1 MLISNSFKDD
11 FKNLKAEKK
20 AKSTFTKKVKPD
32 PASDIVKKSSLV
44 RAKEQVDIGAIPREA
59 NKARLE
65 GRAPS
70 LTQTKQETGGTLEN
84 FMAAWDIKHPGYGT
98 PTGGEGK
105 AQSDVVRNAVRE
117 RVQALLDPQT
127 GKIPEG
133 QIAALKSLLKTAENK
148 KTIVGPQDI
157 DSMLGK
163 DINPV
168 DEAAAIG
175 SGLVGAGAHTMAQ
188 VAGMPGQTLADEVA
202 NPGSPE
208 SNLIKGVSGIGG
220 MVLAGPAGAASGV
233 ADMVGSAVEGNAS
246 QLIQDVGHTVLS
258 LKDENADWGTK
269 VAGGVN
275 LALMAWGLVHGV
287 KSGIDNIT
295 GADVVRQYANSI
307 KSITPEQINEAI
319 GNVKS
324 KFGPDAAQVVGE
336 VLSKATPEQIQ
347 QAVQKAQT
355 LDLES
360 TAKPIVPNTPESTT
374 TPTAIPENPV
384 KVEQPSTPA
393 PETGSLKSQLDK
405 LTAELEQ
412 KRKAHADVL
421 AQHDAVES
429 AGGDTMTLRER
440 LLKSADEMRPLYEQ
454 KANLEDQI
462 TRNQTQEDLQN
473 LHKVSDGRLNELLDM
488 TKELLKTSQSE
499 AESKSFKSQRE
510 AIQTEINK
518 RGGSASETGVKEPW
532 QMTYGEWAE
541 KQLGVQMHEANTK
554 PFNQE
559 AFTKNLQSQE
569 GPLTTEPFDQPIR
582 LKGQF
587 EGQETNAP
595 KPPPQEPLP
604 ATPVSEPIKP
614 EPPVETPPPSQDAP
628 TAVTEPKTVQEK
640 KAYEETKN
648 QQLTGEFDP
657 VKATGLAN
665 QIQSRHV
672 LEGIIQEIPSAGGK
686 PPKEWL
692 QLGQDAVANGADYI
706 GLAKQIEGGKQ
717 MSPLDVAILSEG
729 NRLIMKDVNDAK
741 IALDADPKNPNLK
754 AALDGEVAKLQNYL
768 EQIQVGKGQASDVFR
783 ALQIASD
790 VNTGSYA
797 DVLQRAQKTKYYTAK
812 DDAEIGRLVD
822 EVAKRDAEIER
833 LKANPQEFD
842 AKSAMTRARNRKYDK
857 TALKNNIEANW
868 KRFEELKGTAGVGGS
883 KKRGAASLITS
894 EDLKVATEQLLIV
907 KDIALD
913 HARLHLG
920 ASLED
925 VVIHVKDFF
934 KSKGFDI
941 DRQAVVDAMAHTESR
956 PRSDAQKQLEALKS
970 DARKNS
976 TSTQVKQQLDA
987 RNKAVEVESKAAKQ
1001 KFIDERKGQSRIA
1014 KKQMDYN
1021 ERTDLSDAIKKY
1033 KSDQKA
1039 QRDATKAEQ
1048 QAWAKAERTKSRNDY
1063 ADWWNLQEKQRRYNE
1078 ASDLKEAKKQ
1088 IADAE
1093 KQAWKTVKDAQK
1105 AYDAGERLK
1114 DGAEKDAY
1122 RQWWRDQA
1130 AIMDAQE
1137 ALRMGSPVGKP
1148 KANRTVTDDQ
1158 ATIKK
1163 LRQMA
1168 NIKSKIAQS
1177 EATLESL
1184 NAGGAKPKKATRTV
1198 DDEIADLQ
1206 AQRMIADARVRHK
1219 LNQLDKSNL
1228 SRGTMGVVS
1237 AIRGGTL
1244 GADIG
1249 VLTRQAL
1256 FINPINQ
1263 PKAWGKAVSAAGKTI
1278 FSEENLAK
1286 WVKQNKTKRYS
1297 DGKLAT
1303 RVRKEAKLSTTDALN
1318 SHEEIV
1324 FTNIIKRIPGIGEK
1338 LGGSLERAQTTF
1350 INEARIQLFDQAY
1363 EKGLNPEDLRTRA
1376 RYINSVTGRGN
1387 WHTIPEQL
1395 GYVMTSPRYELS
1407 RWETLGE
1414 MLRNPVEA
1422 LNNKGARENLKDI
1435 GITLASLAALYKSAE
1450 LAGYKTTLDKD
1461 SPDFLKLRKGNQVW
1475 DVSAGLAP
1483 RLRDAFRAISS
1494 LGTID
1499 KKDTWNDIGAKIAA
1513 RTIAPHIRTPIEQTD
1528 IALQRS
1534 KRATSPKSIFS
1545 GFKVEG
1551 EITGWETLTPLI
1563 WQSFHQALNNKEN
1576 LGEALGVAGKEFI
1589 GGGVNYYPPKS
1600 SKKKSSF
1607 GTSVKSSIG
1616 SSIKSSLSK

>member
-117 RVQALLDPQT
+117 RVQSLLDPQT

-133 QIAALKSLLKTAENK
+133 QIAALKSLLKTAESK

-168 DEAAAIG
+168 DDAAAIG

-188 VAGMPGQTLADEVA
+188 VAGMPGQNLADEVA

-347 QAVQKAQT
+347 QAVQ
-355 LDLES
+355 
-360 TAKPIVPNTPESTT
+360 
-374 TPTAIPENPV
+374 
-384 KVEQPSTPA
+384 
-393 PETGSLKSQLDK
+393 
-405 LTAELEQ
+405 
-412 KRKAHADVL
+412 
-421 AQHDAVES
+421 
-429 AGGDTMTLRER
+429 
-440 LLKSADEMRPLYEQ
+440 
-454 KANLEDQI
+454 
-462 TRNQTQEDLQN
+462 
-473 LHKVSDGRLNELLDM
+473 
-488 TKELLKTSQSE
+488 
-499 AESKSFKSQRE
+499 
-510 AIQTEINK
+510 
-518 RGGSASETGVKEPW
+518 
-532 QMTYGEWAE
+532 
-541 KQLGVQMHEANTK
+541 MHEANTK

-569 GPLTTEPFDQPIR
+569 TPLTTEPFDQPIR

-595 KPPPQEPLP
+595 KAPPQEPLS
-604 ATPVSEPIKP
+604 ANSVSEPIKP

-925 VVIHVKDFF
+925 VVIHVQDFF

-987 RNKAVEVESKAAKQ
+987 RNKAIEVESKAAKQ

-1078 ASDLKEAKKQ
+1078 ASDLKEAKRQ

-1137 ALRMGSPVGKP
+1137 ALRTGSPVGKP
-1148 KANRTVTDDQ
+1148 KANRTATEDQ

-1177 EATLESL
+1177 KATLESL

-1206 AQRMIADARVRHK
+1206 AQRSIADKKVRTKLRELDENPTVRTITKGAKFIQSFNLGMDAGVLRRQGAFAADDPKLFIESAREGLRAA
-1219 LNQLDKSNL
+1219 KSEVNTEKWQMKWDNA
-1228 SRGTMGVVS
+1228 RYKDGTL
-1237 AIRGGTL
+1237 AIR
-1244 GADIG
+1244 A
-1249 VLTRQAL
+1249 
-1256 FINPINQ
+1256 
-1263 PKAWGKAVSAAGKTI
+1263 
-1278 FSEENLAK
+1278 E
-1286 WVKQNKTKRYS
+1286 
-1297 DGKLAT
+1297 
-1303 RVRKEAKLSTTDALN
+1303 KEAGLKWTDATSGN
-1318 SHEEIV
+1318 EEMV
-1324 FTNIIKRIPGIGEK
+1324 ALKWAK
-1338 LGGSLERAQTTF
+1338 LLGVNTEITGSLERFQKVF
-1350 INEARIQLFDQAY
+1350 INHARRADFRNSYEA
-1363 EKGLNPEDLRTRA
+1363 GL
-1376 RYINSVTGRGN
+1376 RG
-1387 WHTIPEQL
+1387 E
-1395 GYVMTSPRYELS
+1395 E
-1407 RWETLGE
+1407 
-1414 MLRNPVEA
+1414 
-1422 LNNKGARENLKDI
+1422 LKDI
-1435 GITLASLAALYKSAE
+1435 AHFINNAYGKGNLQETGSALSKTADIVATSKNYEASRWGLIGEPLRNVSKLKMKDGKGGLVTNRGAQQNLYKIARRVAVLGAAIGISSKLGYKLDDKDWSKLRRYKMDSEGKFTIPTEEVHDWTAGVGPRVRDMMHLAASLFSPSYRENIGETLERVFTRTFSSGVTVPARVGSSTWQKTHGVKDPVNPINGFPMTDWEDTWKTMFPLIAASTSQAE
-1450 LAGYKTTLDKD
+1450 NTPQGK
-1461 SPDFLKLRKGNQVW
+1461 
-1475 DVSAGLAP
+1475 
-1483 RLRDAFRAISS
+1483 
-1494 LGTID
+1494 LGTFLD
-1499 KKDTWNDIGAKIAA
+1499 
-1513 RTIAPHIRTPIEQTD
+1513 
-1528 IALQRS
+1528 
-1534 KRATSPKSIFS
+1534 
-1545 GFKVEG
+1545 
-1551 EITGWETLTPLI
+1551 
-1563 WQSFHQALNNKEN
+1563 
-1576 LGEALGVAGKEFI
+1576 EFT
-1589 GGGVNYYPPKS
+1589 GGGVNFYPKTKP
-1600 SKKKSSF
+1600 KKKSSF